1 MFGSNTAWGIDVG
14 ETAVRAVKIK
24 AGKTGASILAFDS
37 VPRASRADGYS
48 YVEKDE
54 QVREAFSTLA
64 GRNRISGRVANSV
77 PGAGFDRFIALPA
90 VSMKQ
95 VPQIVKY
102 EARQQIPF
110 PLEEVAWDYQL
121 ACDRQVPG
129 EGIEVALFAIKTQII
144 HQMLANLAAAKM
156 GVDIISMSRLA
167 LYNVL
172 KYDRQINSG
181 SMIVDIGAGSTDIVI
196 LADGNFR
203 VRSIPISG
211 ESVTKMLQQK
221 FGISYEEAEEL
232 KKKASQSKQPDKMFG
247 VMRPTFEKLLGEIH
261 KTIGYYK
268 QQQFKTLKIDQ
279 AFLVGESFKM
289 QPLVDLFK
297 ESLGCQVEVLSRFQ
311 QVSVSPQAMQSPM
324 ASNLPSFAVAIGLAL
339 QAAGQGPITINV
351 LPDDVKVKR
360 ELSRKKP
367 FVAASAACLAIALG
381 AAYYGADSGYK
392 VLYAADAP
400 DPGEL
405 IKKYEGLQKEYS
417 EACNVSEILDK
428 MRQTSTFGA
437 NREIMLQAVNE
448 VSKIFGTIENPGV
461 SRDIF
466 LDELIMETK
475 ERTLAATAEEPPADG
490 QAAAPKREEY
500 IEMTIKG
507 WAWPSKLSPG
517 HPERASTVIYD
528 QLVTEKL
535 GTVPLFTGGKP
546 LADGEK
552 LSTFITYSSEPDAR
566 VEGAEARLRFAAT
579 VKVTPLRSAAAEDD
593 KKETN

>member
-1 MFGSNTAWGIDVG
+1 MFGSNVAWGIDVG
-14 ETAVRAVKIK
+14 ETALRAVKLK
-24 AGKTGASILAFDS
+24 AGKSGATVLAFDC
-37 VPRASRADGYS
+37 VARASRADGYS
-48 YVEKDE
+48 YVDKEE
-54 QVREAFSTLA
+54 QVREAFKTLV
-64 GRNRISGRVANSV
+64 GRNKIGSAKVAISV

-121 ACDRQVPG
+121 ACDRHVPG
-129 EGIEVALFAIKTQII
+129 EGIEVALFAIKSQII
-144 HQMLANLAAAKM
+144 QQMLAGVSAAGL
-156 GVDIISMSRLA
+156 GVDIIGMSRLA

-172 KYDRQINSG
+172 KYDRQISSG

-297 ESLGCQVEVLSRFQ
+297 ESLGCSVEVLSTLQR
-311 QVSVSPQAMQSPM
+311 VSLAPQAAQSPL
-324 ASNLPSFAVAIGLAL
+324 AANLPSFAVAIGLGL
-339 QAAGQGPITINV
+339 QAAGQGPVTINV
-351 LPDDVKVKR
+351 LPDESKMQR

-367 FVAASAACLAIALG
+367 FAVAAAACLGIAL
-381 AAYYGADSGYK
+381 AAGFYGASNDRK
-392 VLYAADAP
+392 VLAGAPKPEALIEESKALKTQYDEARDTDAVKQEIA
-400 DPGEL
+400 G
-405 IKKYEGLQKEYS
+405 IEG
-417 EACNVSEILDK
+417 
-428 MRQTSTFGA
+428 FG
-437 NREIMLQAVNE
+437 NYREIMLQTINE
-448 VSKIFGTIENPGV
+448 FSSCFGTTEKPGI

-466 LDELIMETK
+466 IDEVTVEVK
-475 ERTLAATAEEPPADG
+475 EPKQ
-490 QAAAPKREEY
+490 QAAADEEGEQAQGEKPKEPTT

-507 WAWPSKLSPG
+507 WSAKLK
-517 HPERASTVIYD
+517 STAIYD
-528 QLVTEKL
+528 QVVARYL
-535 GTVPLFTGGKP
+535 GSVDIFTGGRP
-546 LADGEK
+546 LGPKEK
-552 LSTFITYSSEPDAR
+552 LSEFITYSSE
-566 VEGAEARLRFAAT
+566 ESKQEAGEVKVKFTAT
-579 VKVTPLRSAAAEDD
+579 VKITPPSSEAKAEDNQ
-593 KKETN
+593 EENL